1 MIFERIT
8 AANLDEALKVASEI
22 FPYEVKDGK
31 LSFEDD
37 AYRDS
42 IKENKSD
49 FAYFLVRHYKNDVV
63 GITGYYREEDGTMWL
78 GWFGVL
84 SGHRGWNYG
93 EKILRMTAGMVESH
107 GWVSEFFLYTGQRQ
121 EEHHAHRLYERVGFV
136 NTGEGKVEGEPVFYY
151 RASLPLG
158 GK

>member
-8 AANLDEALKVASEI
+8 ERNLDEALKVAAEI

-37 AYRDS
+37 AYRES
-42 IKENKSD
+42 IRENKQD
-49 FAYFLVRHYKNDVV
+49 FSYYLVRNDRGVVV
-63 GITGYYREEDGTMWL
+63 GITGYYREDDGTMWL

-84 SGHRGWNYG
+84 PGHRGQNYG
-93 EKILRMTAGMVESH
+93 ERILRETARVLNRRGEK
-107 GWVSEFFLYTGQRQ
+107 EFFLYTGQRQ
-121 EEHHAHRLYERVGFV
+121 EEHHAHRLYERVGFKK
-136 NTGEGKVEGEPVFYY
+136 TGAGEAEGEPVFYY

-158 GK
+158 GAK

>member
-8 AANLDEALKVASEI
+8 DCNLDEALKVATEI
-22 FPYEVKDGK
+22 FPYEVKNGK

-37 AYRDS
+37 AYRAS

-49 FAYFLVRHYKNDVV
+49 FAYHLVKNAKGIVV

-84 SGHRGWNYG
+84 PGQRGKNFG
-93 EKILRMTAGMVESH
+93 EKILRKTMGMVESY
-107 GWVSEFFLYTGQRQ
+107 GWVSELFLYTGQRQ

-136 NTGEGKVEGEPVFYY
+136 KTGEGKVEGEPVFYY
-151 RASLPLG
+151 KVSLLLG
-158 GK
+158 